1 MERFSDLLKGKFA
14 FGCMRMQ
21 LDANGEVDLDNF
33 RAMVDCYLDAGFNY
47 FDTAHVYYEGKS
59 ERALKEALTSRYPRE
74 SYVLT
79 NKLTSSCFETEA
91 DILPL
96 FQTQLDACGVDY
108 FDFYLIH
115 SVLEGNY
122 DKYVNCNAFGIVQE
136 LKKQGRVKHVGM
148 SFHDSPEFL
157 DRVLTEHPEIEVV
170 QIQYN
175 YLDLDDPNVQSQ
187 ACLDV
192 CKKHDKPVLV
202 MEPIKGGGLVFLPDA
217 AIETLNALNEGSPA
231 EIALRFVAEQDQVVM
246 ILSGMATLPMVQ
258 ENVAFMK
265 DAKPLSEAAHRAI
278 QEVRKMIRSLKLVE
292 CTGCRYCTEGCPME
306 INIPGIFR
314 CVNDKIKFPN
324 RPTSHYGWATK
335 KGGKASDCIECGQCE
350 DVCPQ
355 HLPIRALLKH
365 AAEEFDK

>member
-1 MERFSDLLKGKFA
+1 MERFGDLLHGKFG

-21 LDANGEVDLDNF
+21 RNEAGDVDMDNF

-47 FDTAHVYYEGKS
+47 FDTAHVYYDGKS
-59 ERALKEALTSRYPRE
+59 ELALKEGLTSRYPRE
-74 SYVLT
+74 RYVLT

-96 FQTQLDACGVDY
+96 FEKQLELCGVEY

-122 DKYVNCNAFGIVQE
+122 DKYVNCRAFEIVQE
-136 LKKQGRVKHVGM
+136 LKAQGKVKHIGM

-157 DRVLTEHPEIEVV
+157 DRILSEHPEIEIV

-187 ACLDV
+187 GCFDV

-202 MEPIKGGGLVFLPDA
+202 MEPIKGGNLVFLPDA
-217 AIETLNALNEGSPA
+217 AIEKLNALNEGSPA
-231 EIALRFVAEQDQVVM
+231 EIALRFAAEPDRVVM
-246 ILSGMATLPMVQ
+246 VLSGMATLDQVQ
-258 ENVAFMK
+258 ENVAFM
-265 DAKPLSEAAHRAI
+265 AQQKPLSEAAHKTVA
-278 QEVRKMIRSLKLVE
+278 EVREMIHALKLIE
-292 CTGCRYCTEGCPME
+292 CTACRYCADGCPMQ

-314 CVNDKIKFPN
+314 CVNEKIKFPN
-324 RPTSHYGWATK
+324 RPKNRYAFVTEN
-335 KGGKASDCIECGQCE
+335 GGKASDCIECGACE
-350 DVCPQ
+350 EVCPQ
-355 HLPIRALLKH
+355 HLEIRELLKQ
-365 AAEEFDK
+365 AAETFE

>member
-21 LDANGEVDLDNF
+21 CREDGEIDMDNF

-47 FDTAHVYYEGKS
+47 FDTAHVYFDGRSEVALREG
-59 ERALKEALTSRYPRE
+59 LTSRYPRE

-79 NKLTSSCFETEA
+79 NKLTSSCFEKEE
-91 DILPL
+91 DIRPL
-96 FQTQLDACGVDY
+96 FETQLKACGVEY

-115 SVLEGNY
+115 SVLQSNY
-122 DKYVNCNAFGIVQE
+122 PKYIECRAFEIAQE
-136 LKKQGRVKHVGM
+136 LKAQGRVKHVGM

-175 YLDLDDPNVQSQ
+175 WLDLDDPNVQSE
-187 ACLDV
+187 ACLNV

-217 AIETLNALNEGSPA
+217 ALEKLAALNEGSPA
-231 EIALRFVAEQDQVVM
+231 EIALRFAAEQDQVVM
-246 ILSGMATLPMVQ
+246 VLSGMATLPMVQ

-265 DAKPLSEAAHRAI
+265 DAKPLSDAAHKAI
-278 QEVRKMIRSLKLVE
+278 AEVREMMRALPLVA
-292 CTGCRYCTEGCPME
+292 CTGCRYCTEGCPMQ
-306 INIPGIFR
+306 INIPGVFR

-324 RPTSHYGWATK
+324 RPQSRYGWITK
-335 KGGKASDCIECGQCE
+335 DGGKASDCIECGACE
-350 DVCPQ
+350 EICPQ
-355 HLPIRALLKH
+355 HLPIRDLLKQ
-365 AAEEFDK
+365 AAAQFE

>member
-21 LDANGEVDLDNF
+21 LDANGEVDLCNF
-33 RAMVDCYLDAGFNY
+33 REMVDRYLASGFNY

-59 ERALKEALTSRYPRE
+59 EIALREGLTSRYPRE
-74 SYVLT
+74 RYVLT
-79 NKLTSSCFETEA
+79 NKLTSSCFEKEE

-122 DKYVNCNAFGIVQE
+122 QKYTDCHAFEIVQE
-136 LKKQGRVKHVGM
+136 LKKQGKVKHVGM

-157 DRVLTEHPEIEVV
+157 DRVLTEHPELEVV

-187 ACLDV
+187 GCMDV
-192 CKKHDKPVLV
+192 LKKHDKPALV

-217 AIETLNALNEGSPA
+217 ALERLEAAHDGSPA
-231 EIALRFVAEQDQVVM
+231 EIALRFVAEQDRVVM
-246 ILSGMATLPMVQ
+246 ILSGMNNVAQME
-258 ENVAFMK
+258 ENIAFMK
-265 DAKPLSEAAHRAI
+265 DPKPLSEEAHRAI
-278 QEVRKMIRSLKLVE
+278 GEVREMIRALKLVA
-292 CTGCRYCTEGCPME
+292 CTGCRYCTDGCPMQ
-306 INIPGIFR
+306 INIPGVFR
-314 CVNDKIKFPN
+314 CINDGIKFPN
-324 RPTSHYGWATK
+324 RPTNHYGWVTK
-335 KGGKASDCIECGQCE
+335 NGGKASDCIECGQCE
-350 DVCPQ
+350 DICPQ
-355 HLPIRALLKH
+355 HLPIRELLKQ
-365 AAEEFDK
+365 AAKRYES

>member
-1 MERFSDLLKGKFA
+1 MERFSDLLKGKLA

-33 RAMVDCYLDAGFNY
+33 RAMVDCYLQAGFNY
-47 FDTAHVYYEGKS
+47 FDTAHVYYDGKS
-59 ERALKEALTSRYPRE
+59 ERALREALTSRYPRE
-74 SYVLT
+74 SYVFT

-96 FQTQLDACGVDY
+96 FQTQLDLCGVEY

-122 DKYVNCNAFGIVQE
+122 QKYTDCHAFEIAQE
-136 LKKQGRVKHVGM
+136 LKKQGKVKHVGM

-157 DRVLTEHPEIEVV
+157 DRVLTEHPELEVV

-175 YLDLDDPNVQSQ
+175 WLDLDDPNVQSQ
-187 ACLDV
+187 ACMDV

-217 AIETLNALNEGSPA
+217 AQSRLSALNEGSPA
-231 EIALRFVAEQDQVVM
+231 QIALRFVAEQEQVVM
-246 ILSGMATLPMVQ
+246 ILSGMNNVEQMQ
-258 ENVAFMK
+258 ENITFMK
-265 DAKPLSEAAHRAI
+265 DPKPLSEAAHRAI
-278 QEVRKMIRSLKLVE
+278 DEVRGMMRALPLVA
-292 CTGCRYCTEGCPME
+292 CTGCRYCTDGCPMN
-306 INIPGIFR
+306 INIPGVFR
-314 CVNDKIKFPN
+314 CINDRIKFPN
-324 RPTSHYGWATK
+324 KPGSSYGWVTG

-350 DVCPQ
+350 DICPQ
-355 HLPIRALLKH
+355 HLPIRDLLKQ
-365 AAEEFDK
+365 AAEQFE

>member
-1 MERFSDLLKGKFA
+1 MERFSELLRGKFA

-21 LDANGEVDLDNF
+21 LDGDGNVDMDNF

-59 ERALKEALTSRYPRE
+59 EIALREGLTSRYPRDR
-74 SYVLT
+74 YVLT
-79 NKLTSSCFETEA
+79 NKLTSSCFENKE

-96 FQTQLDACGVDY
+96 FETQLAACGVEY

-115 SVLEGNY
+115 SVLQGNY
-122 DKYVNCNAFGIVQE
+122 QKYTDCHAFEIVQE
-136 LKKQGRVKHVGM
+136 LKKQGKVKHIGM

-187 ACLDV
+187 GCMDV
-192 CKKHDKPVLV
+192 LRKHDKPALV

-217 AIETLNALNEGSPA
+217 ALETLETLHEGSPA
-231 EIALRFVAEQDQVVM
+231 EIALRFAAEQDRVVM
-246 ILSGMATLPMVQ
+246 VLSGMNTVEQ
-258 ENVAFMK
+258 VRENVVFMK
-265 DAKPLSEAAHRAI
+265 DPKPLSEAAHRAI
-278 QEVRKMIRSLKLVE
+278 AEVRAMMHALKLVE
-292 CTGCRYCTEGCPME
+292 CTGCRYCTDGCPMQ

-314 CVNDKIKFPN
+314 VVNDGIKFPN
-324 RPTSHYGWATK
+324 RPNNRYGWVTRE
-335 KGGKASDCIECGQCE
+335 GGKASDCIGCGQCE

-355 HLPIRALLKH
+355 HLPIRDLLQR
-365 AAEEFDK
+365 AAERFE

>member
-1 MERFSDLLKGKFA
+1 MERFSELLKGKFA
-14 FGCMRMQ
+14 LGCMRMQ
-21 LDANGEVDLDNF
+21 LDADGNVDTDNF
-33 RAMVDCYLDAGFNY
+33 RAMVDCYLAAGFNY
-47 FDTAHVYYEGKS
+47 FDTAHVYYDGKS
-59 ERALKEALTSRYPRE
+59 ELALRECLTSRYPRE

-91 DILPL
+91 DIRPL
-96 FQTQLDACGVDY
+96 FQTQLDACGVEY

-115 SVLEGNY
+115 SVLQSNY
-122 DKYVNCNAFGIVQE
+122 PKYTDCNAFGIVQE
-136 LKKQGRVKHVGM
+136 LKAEGKIRHVGM

-157 DRVLTEHPEIEVV
+157 DRILNEHPEIEVV

-187 ACLDV
+187 GCLDV

-217 AIETLNALNEGSPA
+217 ALEKFNALNEGSPA

-246 ILSGMATLPMVQ
+246 VLSGMNNPEQVR

-265 DAKPLSEAAHRAI
+265 DLRPLSAEAHKAI
-278 QEVRKMIRSLKLVE
+278 AEVREMIRALKLIE
-292 CTGCRYCTEGCPME
+292 CTGCRYCTDGCPME
-306 INIPGIFR
+306 INIPGVFH
-314 CVNDKIKFPN
+314 CVNDSIKFPN
-324 RPTSHYGWATK
+324 RPTNHYGWATR

-355 HLPIRALLKH
+355 HLPIRDFLKQ
-365 AAEEFDK
+365 AAERFE

>member
-1 MERFSDLLKGKFA
+1 MERFSELLKGKFA

-21 LDANGEVDLDNF
+21 CKENGEIDMDNF

-47 FDTAHVYYEGKS
+47 FDTAHVYFDGKS
-59 ERALKEALTSRYPRE
+59 ERALKEGLTSRYPRE

-79 NKLTSSCFETEA
+79 NKLTSSCFEKAE
-91 DILPL
+91 DIRPL
-96 FQTQLDACGVDY
+96 FETQLEACGVSY

-122 DKYVNCNAFGIVQE
+122 GKYTDCRAFEIAQE
-136 LKKQGRVKHVGM
+136 LKAEGKVRHVGM

-157 DRVLTEHPEIEVV
+157 DRVLTEHPELEIV

-175 YLDLDDPNVQSQ
+175 YLDLDDPNVQSE
-187 ACLDV
+187 ACLEV
-192 CKKHDKPVLV
+192 CRKHDKPVLV

-217 AIETLNALNEGSPA
+217 AIEKLNALNEGSPA
-231 EIALRFVAEQDQVVM
+231 EIALRFAAEQEPVVM
-246 ILSGMATLPMVQ
+246 VLSGMTTLDQVK

-265 DAKPLSEAAHRAI
+265 DAKPLSSAAHQTI
-278 QEVRKMIRSLKLVE
+278 KEVRDMIHALPLVA
-292 CTGCRYCTEGCPME
+292 CTGCRYCTDGCPMS

-324 RPTSHYGWATK
+324 RPNSRYGWVTK
-335 KGGKASDCIECGQCE
+335 DGGKASDCIECGACE
-350 DVCPQ
+350 AVCPQ
-355 HLPIRALLKH
+355 HLPIRDLLKQ
-365 AAEEFDK
+365 AAEQFE

>member
-1 MERFSDLLKGKFA
+1 MERFSDLLKGKLA

-33 RAMVDCYLDAGFNY
+33 RAMVDCYLQAGFNY
-47 FDTAHVYYEGKS
+47 FDTAHVYYDGKS
-59 ERALKEALTSRYPRE
+59 ERALREALTSRYPRE
-74 SYVLT
+74 SYVFT
-79 NKLTSSCFETEA
+79 NKLTLSCFETEA

-96 FQTQLDACGVDY
+96 FQTQLDLCGVEY

-122 DKYVNCNAFGIVQE
+122 QKYTDCLAFEIAQE

-157 DRVLTEHPEIEVV
+157 DHVLTEHPELEVV

-175 YLDLDDPNVQSQ
+175 WLDLDDPNVQSQ
-187 ACLDV
+187 ACMDV

-217 AIETLNALNEGSPA
+217 AQSRLSALNEGSPA
-231 EIALRFVAEQDQVVM
+231 EIALRFVAEQEQVVM
-246 ILSGMATLPMVQ
+246 ILSGMNNVEQMQ
-258 ENVAFMK
+258 ENTTFMK
-265 DAKPLSEAAHRAI
+265 DPKPLSEAAHRAI
-278 QEVRKMIRSLKLVE
+278 DEVRGMMRALPLVA
-292 CTGCRYCTEGCPME
+292 CTGCRYCTDGCPMN
-306 INIPGIFR
+306 INIPGVFR
-314 CVNDKIKFPN
+314 CINDRIKFPN
-324 RPTSHYGWATK
+324 KPGSSYGWVTG

-350 DVCPQ
+350 DICPQ
-355 HLPIRALLKH
+355 HLPIRDLLKQ
-365 AAEEFDK
+365 AAEQFE

>member
-33 RAMVDCYLDAGFNY
+33 REMVDCYLSAGFNY

-59 ERALKEALTSRYPRE
+59 ERALKAGLTSRYPRE

-96 FQTQLDACGVDY
+96 FQTQLDACGVEY
-108 FDFYLIH
+108 FDFYLVH

-122 DKYVNCNAFGIVQE
+122 QKYVDCNAFSIIQD
-136 LKKQGRVKHVGM
+136 LKAQGKVKHIGM

-175 YLDLDDPNVQSQ
+175 WLDLDDPNVQSQ
-187 ACLDV
+187 GCMDV

-217 AIETLNALNEGSPA
+217 AQKRLAAVNEGSPA
-231 EIALRFVAEQDQVVM
+231 EIALRFVAEQEPVVM
-246 ILSGMATLPMVQ
+246 ILSGMNNLAQMQ
-258 ENVAFMK
+258 ENITFMK
-265 DAKPLSEAAHRAI
+265 DPKPLSEAAHEAI
-278 QEVRKMIRSLKLVE
+278 DEVRAMMRALPLVA
-292 CTGCRYCTEGCPME
+292 CTACRYCTEGCPQN
-306 INIPGIFR
+306 INIPGVFR
-314 CVNDKIKFPN
+314 CINDRIKFPTK
-324 RPTSHYGWATK
+324 PGSHYGWVTG

-350 DVCPQ
+350 EICPQ
-355 HLPIRALLKH
+355 HLPIRELLKQ
-365 AAEEFDK
+365 AAEQFE

>member
-21 LDANGEVDLDNF
+21 CNEQGEIDMDNF

-47 FDTAHVYYEGKS
+47 FDTAHVYFDGKS
-59 ERALKEALTSRYPRE
+59 ELALKGGLTSRYPRE

-79 NKLTSSCFETEA
+79 NKLTSSCFKTEA

-96 FQTQLDACGVDY
+96 FQTQLDACGVEY

-115 SVLEGNY
+115 SITKGNY
-122 DKYVNCNAFGIVQE
+122 DKYVSCNAFGIVQE
-136 LKKQGRVKHVGM
+136 LKKQGRVKHVGF

-157 DRVLTEHPEIEVV
+157 DRILTEHPEIEVV
-170 QIQYN
+170 QIQFN

-202 MEPIKGGGLVFLPDA
+202 MEPVKGGSLVFLPDEA
-217 AIETLNALNEGSPA
+217 VKKLAALNEGSPA
-231 EIALRFVAEQDQVVM
+231 EIALRFAAEQEQVVM
-246 ILSGMATLPMVQ
+246 VLSGMTTLLQVQ

-265 DAKPLSEAAHRAI
+265 DAKPLSDAAHEAI
-278 QEVRKMIRSLKLVE
+278 KEVRELIRSLKLVE
-292 CTGCRYCTEGCPME
+292 CTGCRYCTEGCPMQ

-314 CVNDKIKFPN
+314 CMNEKVKFPN
-324 RPTSHYGWATK
+324 KPGDHYDWVTED
-335 KGGKASDCIECGQCE
+335 GGKASDCIECGQCE
-350 DVCPQ
+350 EICPQ
-355 HLPIRALLKH
+355 HLPIRELLKQ
-365 AAEEFDK
+365 AAEQFE

>member
-1 MERFSDLLKGKFA
+1 MERFSELLKGKFA

-21 LDANGEVDLDNF
+21 CRENGEIDLDNF

-47 FDTAHVYYEGKS
+47 FDTAHVYFDGRS
-59 ERALKEALTSRYPRE
+59 EAALKDALTSRYLRGA
-74 SYVLT
+74 YVLT

-96 FQTQLDACGVDY
+96 FQKQLDLCGVEY

-115 SVLEGNY
+115 SVLQSNY
-122 DKYVNCNAFGIVQE
+122 PKYVECRAFEIAQE
-136 LKKQGRVKHVGM
+136 LKARGRVKHVGM

-175 YLDLDDPNVQSQ
+175 WLDLDDPNVQSQ
-187 ACLDV
+187 ACMDV
-192 CKKHDKPVLV
+192 CRKHGKPVLV

-217 AIETLNALNEGSPA
+217 ALEKLNALHEGSPA
-231 EIALRFVAEQDQVVM
+231 EIALRFAAEQEQVVM
-246 ILSGMATLPMVQ
+246 VLSGMTMLAQVQ

-265 DAKPLSEAAHRAI
+265 DAKPLSPEAHEAI
-278 QEVRKMIRSLKLVE
+278 GEVREMIRALPLVA

-306 INIPGIFR
+306 INIPGVFR

-324 RPTSHYGWATK
+324 RPNSRYGWVTK
-335 KGGKASDCIECGQCE
+335 NGGKASDCIECGACE
-350 DVCPQ
+350 EICPQ
-355 HLPIRALLKH
+355 HLEIRELLKQ
-365 AAEEFDK
+365 AAEQFE